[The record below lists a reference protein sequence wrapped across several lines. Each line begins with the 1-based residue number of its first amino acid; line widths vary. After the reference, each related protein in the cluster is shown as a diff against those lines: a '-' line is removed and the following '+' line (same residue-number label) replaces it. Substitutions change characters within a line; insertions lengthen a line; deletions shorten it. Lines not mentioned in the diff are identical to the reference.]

1 MGVLKEMELA
11 APGPNCPQKSCLS
24 GWEKTCISIAGSISI
39 LKHRYR
45 SASSHRSQCFQENSL
60 GEEQSCSPQDRGSQQ
75 PLLTHFLVIWTL
87 AYSELVSSGR
97 GAGRLGALLRCTMS
111 RSA

>member
-1 MGVLKEMELA
+1 MELA
-11 APGPNCPQKSCLS
+11 APGPNFPPKLCLS
-24 GWEKTCISIAGSISI
+24 GWEKTPTSNVGSISI

-45 SASSHRSQCFQENSL
+45 SASSHRSQCVQENSL
-60 GEEQSCSPQDRGSQQ
+60 LPPGQGVPAA
-75 PLLTHFLVIWTL
+75 TAHFLAIWTL
-87 AYSELVSSGR
+87 AYSELASSGR